1 MIKKP
6 FDINNLD
13 QSLNFFL
20 FYGKNEG
27 AKKEEVSRLISNNKS
42 RTISNYDEKQIL
54 DNNEN
59 FYNEILSR
67 SLFDNKKII
76 IIKRASDKIIKIV
89 EELITKNIS
98 DTLIIINA
106 DILEKKSKLRSLF
119 EKEKKLVCVAFYPD
133 NQQILSKI
141 AFDYLR
147 DKKIILSQANTNLIV
162 NRCNGDREVLKHE
175 LKKIEF
181 YCAGEKKI
189 TTEDILKLSNLIE
202 NFSISELIDNCL
214 AKNQKKTINILNE
227 NNFRS
232 EDYIMITRS
241 FLNKTKK
248 ILKLSKEYQINNDLN
263 KTINDSKPP
272 IFWKD
277 KEIVKQQLSKW
288 TPEEVKEL
296 IFNLNEIEL
305 QIKKGLINPINII
318 SDFILDKSSKK
329 TNNYL

>member
-1 MIKKP
+1 M
-6 FDINNLD
+6 
-13 QSLNFFL
+13 
-20 FYGKNEG
+20 
-27 AKKEEVSRLISNNKS
+27 
-42 RTISNYDEKQIL
+42 
-54 DNNEN
+54 
-59 FYNEILSR
+59 
-67 SLFDNKKII
+67 
-76 IIKRASDKIIKIV
+76 
-89 EELITKNIS
+89 
-98 DTLIIINA
+98 
-106 DILEKKSKLRSLF
+106 
-119 EKEKKLVCVAFYPD
+119 
-133 NQQILSKI
+133 
-141 AFDYLR
+141 
-147 DKKIILSQANTNLIV
+147 KIIL
-162 NRCNGDREVLKHE
+162 
-175 LKKIEF
+175 
-181 YCAGEKKI
+181 
-189 TTEDILKLSNLIE
+189 
-202 NFSISELIDNCL
+202 
-214 AKNQKKTINILNE
+214 
-227 NNFRS
+227 